1 MNMTDGK
8 KIIEVTEEEFE
19 HLIKLR
25 QELLRRQ
32 ATGETLASISGGRK
46 GVEFGMG
53 AVAGFA
59 AYYLY
64 KELFEDEDE
73 DEEEDEGED
82 DDGDRSAARTK
93 ARAKA
98 GARPPARGE

>member
-1 MNMTDGK
+1 MTDGK
-8 KIIEVTEEEFE
+8 KTIQVTEEEFE
-19 HLIKLR
+19 YLIKLR
-25 QELLRRQ
+25 QELLRRKTAGEKI
-32 ATGETLASISGGRK
+32 ATIPGGPR
-46 GVEFGMG
+46 GVDFGMG

-73 DEEEDEGED
+73 DEGED
-82 DDGDRSAARTK
+82 DDGDRAA

-98 GARPPARGE
+98 RARARAKAKARPPAKGE